1 MQIQTHFKTMETITI
16 PTNKG
21 LQFCHISNIIRI
33 QGMSN
38 YCKIYFA
45 DHTHPLTI
53 AKVLHWFEEQ
63 LPVTDFWRTHK
74 THLVNSRYIKQ
85 LHISQ
90 KSSLFLQNGEV
101 IIVSRRRAPLLKK
114 IIKTAA

>member
-1 MQIQTHFKTMETITI
+1 MQKKTHLKIMETITI

-21 LQFCHISNIIRI
+21 LQFYDIDNIIHI
-33 QGMSN
+33 ECLSN

-74 THLVNSRYIKQ
+74 THLVNSRYIKK

-90 KSSLFLQNGEV
+90 KSSLLLQNGEMLL
-101 IIVSRRRAPLLKK
+101 VSRRRVPFLKK
-114 IIKTAA
+114 IINKAA

>member
-1 MQIQTHFKTMETITI
+1 METIII

-21 LQFCHISNIIRI
+21 LRSCNADNIIRI

-38 YCKIYFA
+38 YSKIYFA
-45 DHTHPLTI
+45 DGSYPLTI

-63 LPVTDFWRTHK
+63 LPAGVFWRTHK

-85 LHISQ
+85 LPDSQ
-90 KSSLFLQNGEV
+90 KHYLILNNGE
-101 IIVSRRRAPLLKK
+101 ILAVSRRRASLLKK
-114 IIKTAA
+114 IA